1 MAFVWELL
9 NTQFSFFFSLVIF
22 LSLAGVLLWA
32 LSPLKPNYRLLVN
45 WTTWQY
51 KYNTVPTKYKYKYN
65 TVPTKYKYKYNI
77 IPIKIQQQNFNHIVV
92 SKTGPKI
99 QQQNYRL
106 VVTWAIWQ
114 TNCTYW
120 IFMTLHLPTSVFISN
135 KEIYWGH
142 KYFQS
147 LIVQNQEPWPARVI
161 NSHVFLW
168 SFFLR
173 LV

>member
-1 MAFVWELL
+1 MFGNFWTL
-9 NTQFSFFFSLVIF
+9 NFLFFFSLVLFF
-22 LSLAGVLLWA
+22 LKSLAGVLLWA

-65 TVPTKYKYKYNI
+65 I
-77 IPIKIQQQNFNHIVV
+77 ISIKIQQQNLNHIVV

-114 TNCTYW
+114 TNCMYW